1 MFIFA
6 GISIF
11 EIILWIIRVSLPI
24 LTIYLIYL
32 LLTKAFKYLGFSDLE
47 STIIVIISFIFT
59 FRIVFFGYDISNVT
73 LIPYNNWIVAI
84 NTGGALIPIILSFY
98 LIYKRKISYKQVIIA
113 TIIVTIV
120 TFFITRVEPSKGIV
134 ASFPYWLIPAVFAA
148 VFACI
153 SSIILFKK
161 NFAKGATL
169 AYSSSTFGV
178 LIGADFLHLPE
189 LLNNTPTKLGTMAR
203 IGGAVIFDLIFL
215 TGVIAVLIYGIIM
228 FKYRTNS

>member
-6 GISIF
+6 EISLV
-11 EIILWIIRVSLPI
+11 EIILWIIIVSLPI

-32 LLTKAFKYLGFSDLE
+32 LLTRAFRYLGFSGLE
-47 STIIVIISFIFT
+47 STIIIIVSFVFT
-59 FRIVFFGYDISNVT
+59 FPIILFGYDISNVA
-73 LIPYNNWIVAI
+73 LFRYNNWIVGI

-98 LIYKRKISYKQVIIA
+98 LISKRKISYKQVLIA
-113 TIIVTIV
+113 TIVVTIV
-120 TFFITRVEPSKGIV
+120 TFLVTRPEPAKGII
-134 ASFPYWLIPAVFAA
+134 AEFPWWLLPA

-189 LLNNTPTKLGTMAR
+189 LLDNTPKQLGTMAT
-203 IGGAVIFDLIFL
+203 IGGAVVFDLIFL
-215 TGVIAVLIYGIIM
+215 TGIFAVLLYGIIM

>member
-6 GISIF
+6 EISLF

-32 LLTKAFKYLGFSDLE
+32 LLTRAFRYLGFSGLE

-59 FRIVFFGYDISNVT
+59 FPIILFGYDISN
-73 LIPYNNWIVAI
+73 IAIFSYNNWIVGI
-84 NTGGALIPIILSFY
+84 NTGGALIPVLLSFY
-98 LIYKRKISYKQVIIA
+98 LISKKKISYKQVIIA
-113 TIIVTIV
+113 TIIVTII
-120 TFFITRVEPSKGIV
+120 TYFITKPEPTKGIV
-134 ASFPYWLIPAVFAA
+134 AEFPWWLLPA

-189 LLNNTPTKLGTMAR
+189 LLSNTPTKL
-203 IGGAVIFDLIFL
+203 AVIFDLIFL
-215 TGVIAVLIYGIIM
+215 TGVLAVLIYGIIM